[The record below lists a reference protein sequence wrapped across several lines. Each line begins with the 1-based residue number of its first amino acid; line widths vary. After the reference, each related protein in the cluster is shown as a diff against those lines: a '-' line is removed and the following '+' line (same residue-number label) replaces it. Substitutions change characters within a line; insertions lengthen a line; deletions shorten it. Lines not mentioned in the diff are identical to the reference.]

1 MTASDLLSGEG
12 SNEEKSAEEE
22 ARDFLL
28 ELLVAGRVP
37 ASDVLK
43 HAREDGVKERTLR
56 TAKRKLGVKSVREG
70 FGPGS
75 TSYWEL
81 PTEQPRSS

>member
-1 MTASDLLSGEG
+1 MR
-12 SNEEKSAEEE
+12 SAEGD
-22 ARDFLL
+22 AREFLL
-28 ELLVAGRVP
+28 ELLGAGRVP

-43 HAREDGVKERTLR
+43 YAGQDRIKERTLR

-75 TSYWEL
+75 ACYWEL
-81 PTEQPRSS
+81 PTPQPISP